1 MRLYARKKDL
11 GKSETSPPNI
21 PTKILAEMVLMI
33 ALSSTLHLIKL
44 ITLPQGGSV
53 TLGSMVPIILFSL
66 RRGPK
71 LGILSGI
78 IFGLVVLIEEPFIY
92 HPMQLLLDYP
102 IAFGFLGLA
111 GLFRKLPLI
120 GAGVAIAGRF
130 FAHFLSGIIFFAS
143 FTPEGINPVVY
154 SIIYNGSY
162 LGIEFIISGIL
173 IFSLINRN
181 IFKIY

>member
-1 MRLYARKKDL
+1 MSWHVRKKDME
-11 GKSETSPPNI
+11 KSEPSFPNI
-21 PTKILAEMVLMI
+21 PTKILAEMALMI
-33 ALSSTLHLIKL
+33 ALSGALHLIKL

-53 TLGSMVPIILFSL
+53 TLGSMTPIILFSL

-71 LGILSGI
+71 LAVLAGI
-78 IFGLVVLIEEPFIY
+78 IFGLIVLIEEPFIY
-92 HPMQLLLDYP
+92 HLIQLLLDYP

-111 GLFRKLPLI
+111 GLFKKMPLI
-120 GAGVAIAGRF
+120 GVGIAIAGRF

-154 SIIYNGSY
+154 SIMYNGSY